1 MVVADRE
8 HVVKRLK
15 ELRDWADY
23 IVQSLSSDQ
32 PYEQGKLDL
41 LRQMTG
47 AEDLADAREEARAV
61 ADRLGRLVQRTEL
74 ADPSVR

>member
-41 LRQMTG
+41 LRPM
-47 AEDLADAREEARAV
+47 
-61 ADRLGRLVQRTEL
+61 TEL